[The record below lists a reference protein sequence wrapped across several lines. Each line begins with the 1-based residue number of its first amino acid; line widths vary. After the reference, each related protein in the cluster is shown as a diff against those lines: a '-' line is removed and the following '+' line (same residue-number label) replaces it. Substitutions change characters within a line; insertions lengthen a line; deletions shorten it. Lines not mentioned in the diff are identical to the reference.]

1 MLYISRGWPAAEAVF
16 RRLFCGDYGEKDK
29 VLVPVV
35 HHVVAVALRA
45 VVAQAGGENFHLVII
60 GGFAGSAEDI
70 DYFAAAVMGVK
81 AYGSAGNELSDE
93 STVLPVVKN
102 FGVKAL
108 VSSEKVFPHERLDI
122 FKIDK
127 HNVTLLFD

>member
-1 MLYISRGWPAAEAVF
+1 MLYISRGCPAAEAVF
-16 RRLFCGDYGEKDK
+16 CGLFRGDYGEKDK

-81 AYGSAGNELSDE
+81 AYGSAGN
-93 STVLPVVKN
+93 
-102 FGVKAL
+102 
-108 VSSEKVFPHERLDI
+108 
-122 FKIDK
+122 
-127 HNVTLLFD
+127 